1 MKKILALMLA
11 LAMLLGCTALAEDA
25 APALTKDL
33 VILFTSDAHCGIDQG
48 FFDMLLRCK
57 IRCAD
62 GKIIDLFPLC
72 QQFVFSVVQRS
83 KNFIAEKLQSFGKFH
98 DRFNPFLI

>member
-33 VILFTSDAHCGIDQG
+33 VILFTATVSHKMVEMALREAKRCNAPVARCHSSSASALKS
-48 FFDMLLRCK
+48 LLEAQAAACT
-57 IRCAD
+57 APA
-62 GKIIDLFPLC
+62 G
-72 QQFVFSVVQRS
+72 
-83 KNFIAEKLQSFGKFH
+83 
-98 DRFNPFLI
+98 